1 MREERPM
8 STNATVTPQVTAPTF
23 VPAYT
28 LFDSGAVAIGTFFG
42 TPVVG
47 TVLMAV
53 NYRRLGQGGKAVMAV
68 VVGVVITGLAMLLGW
83 KLPQSVSYLVGL
95 ALLIGMRQS
104 AQQLQGATVAEH
116 VLRGGRLGSKWLAFG
131 LGAAFC
137 VVLFGAIFAAVSM
150 NNGTSV
156 KIGSKD
162 EVYYSGT
169 ATKADAVALGNA
181 LKSDGYM
188 QDQGADVILDKGKD
202 GTIVSF
208 IVKEGFW
215 DQAGTLESFEEI
227 GRQVAPLIGGFP
239 IQVRLLDSSR
249 DVKKESTIG
258 KEAIDGNDHVYY
270 MGTATEAD
278 AQALGQELKSLGF
291 FTGKGSDVFL
301 SKHSD
306 GTVISFVVGDG
317 VWDDPTYVGDFE
329 KIVREAAPKVGG
341 LPVRLH
347 LVSTSLEVKK
357 DEQVN

>member
-1 MREERPM
+1 MA
-8 STNATVTPQVTAPTF
+8 TNAALTPQGTTPT
-23 VPAYT
+23 YT
-28 LFDSGAVAIGTFFG
+28 LFDSGAVVIATFFG

-47 TVLMAV
+47 SALMAV
-53 NYRRLGQGGKAVMAV
+53 NYRRLGQGGKAFIAV
-68 VVGVVITGLAMLLGW
+68 VVGIVITGLAILLGW
-83 KLPQSVSYLVGL
+83 NLPQSVSYLVAL
-95 ALLIGMRQS
+95 ALLIVMRQG
-104 AQQLQGATVAEH
+104 AERLQGAAIADH
-116 VLRGGRLGSKWLAFG
+116 VQRGGRLGSKWLAFG

-137 VVLFGAIFAAVSM
+137 VVLFGGIFAVVYF
-150 NNGTSV
+150 NNDTSV

-169 ATKADAVALGNA
+169 ATKADAQALGDA
-181 LKSDGYM
+181 LKKRGYM

-215 DQAGTLESFEEI
+215 DQAGTLSTFEEI

-239 IQVRLLDSSR
+239 IKVRLLDSSR

-270 MGTATEAD
+270 IGTATESD

-291 FTGKGSDVFL
+291 FSGKGSDVFL
-301 SKHSD
+301 AKHSD

-317 VWDDPTYVGDFE
+317 VWEDATYVGDFE

-347 LVSTSLEVKK
+347 LDSTSLEVKK
-357 DEQVN
+357 DELIN